1 VTGEVPPGALPALP
15 LFPLPR
21 IALFPGCILP
31 LHVFEPRYRAMLAD
45 VLASHGC
52 IAMVRI
58 VEDGDDPPTLEHVAG
73 LGVVVKHEE
82 LADGRSNILLQGR
95 ARVALAEL
103 PFEAPY
109 RRARASVLREKDT
122 VVTDV
127 ERAALHAAARGFVA
141 RVKGH
146 DAEVDL
152 RLPVDLEPGG
162 MADLCAHHLLLDPDA
177 RQRALEELDVAA
189 RVRAV
194 TGELVAQSAGMPA
207 RDRGAAN

>member
-1 VTGEVPPGALPALP
+1 VTGDFPGEALAALP

-45 VLASHGC
+45 VLASHRC
-52 IAMVRI
+52 IGMVRI
-58 VEDGDDPPTLEHVAG
+58 LGEEEDPPSLERVAG
-73 LGVVVKHEE
+73 LGVVVEHEV

-95 ARVALAEL
+95 ARVAIREL
-103 PFEAPY
+103 PFESPY
-109 RRARASVLREKDT
+109 RRARARVLPERDT
-122 VVTDV
+122 AVSEV
-127 ERAALHAAARGFVA
+127 ERAALHTAATGFVA

-146 DAEVDL
+146 DDEVDL
-152 RLPVDLEPGG
+152 HLPVDLEPSAL
-162 MADLCAHHLLLDPDA
+162 ADVCAHHLLLDPDA

-194 TGELVAQSAGMPA
+194 TGELVAQAMGLPG
-207 RDRGAAN
+207 RDRGVTH